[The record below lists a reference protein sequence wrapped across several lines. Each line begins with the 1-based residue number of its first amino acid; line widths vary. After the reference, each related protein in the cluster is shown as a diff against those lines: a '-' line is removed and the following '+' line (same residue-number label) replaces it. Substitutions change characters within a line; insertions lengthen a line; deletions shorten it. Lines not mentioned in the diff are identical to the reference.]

1 MIILAAPPFLVNQA
15 LVQALIFLGAHCIF
29 SVLVQWV
36 LTLGYEVR
44 LGILWPAE
52 KSGISVQACGRGILE
67 YT

>member
-15 LVQALIFLGAHCIF
+15 LVQALIVSGAHSIF

-44 LGILWPAE
+44 YGF
-52 KSGISVQACGRGILE
+52 CGQQRRVELQWRHVEGGF
-67 YT
+67 